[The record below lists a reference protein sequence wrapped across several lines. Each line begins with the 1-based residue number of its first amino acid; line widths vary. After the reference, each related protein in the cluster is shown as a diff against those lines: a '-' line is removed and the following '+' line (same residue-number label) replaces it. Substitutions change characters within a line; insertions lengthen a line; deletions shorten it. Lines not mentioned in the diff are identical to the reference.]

1 MFPCWTMEVPVPFF
15 FAGPISPGL
24 SEELQYVKELNVSAQ
39 FGVRGVEEE
48 MKVAFNG
55 LVDRIADE
63 FDDVN
68 KNVMAKVMGCERRV
82 RDVEVGMR

>member
-1 MFPCWTMEVPVPFF
+1 M
-15 FAGPISPGL
+15 IGL
-24 SEELQYVKELNVSAQ
+24 SEQLHRVQEQGITAQ
-39 FGVRGVEEE
+39 HGVGTVEEE

-68 KNVMAKVMGCERRV
+68 KNVLGKVQSCERRV